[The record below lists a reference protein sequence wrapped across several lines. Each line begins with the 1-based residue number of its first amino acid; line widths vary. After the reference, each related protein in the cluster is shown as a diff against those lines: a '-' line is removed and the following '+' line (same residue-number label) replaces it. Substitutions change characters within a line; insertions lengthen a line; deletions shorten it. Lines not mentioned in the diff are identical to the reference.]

1 MFRRVHCAPL
11 VSVGTSCHSTGTDTP
26 IPGRARTDHAQMVV
40 AHAASQ
46 LMEEFPSWRI
56 GAAIGFFGLLLLVI
70 IAYAGWSANQTAT
83 ERERTL
89 LKNAFNQSIARALN
103 EQKSVAWW
111 DDSVLKITDQ
121 TIDLDFVDANF
132 GIFLTETYGHDEVYI
147 LNADDRPLYAFS
159 GAERRDPSS
168 FEHRRASVGEVIGEA
183 RRGEQTKLR
192 RRPDSFTE
200 SQSNYRKLAG
210 VLQVARWAGH
220 IISVDGQPAV
230 IAALTI
236 VPNAGSVAVTR
247 DLCVKNV
254 FRTSFTNWQP
264 AYGMG
269 VAAAKKGYKKGVWVT
284 WDYAAGAESG
294 AGFKEAFEKSGERY
308 LLSAQYRLGGIL
320 GLADGTWLSLS
331 YGNGY
336 GTIGDLKSHT
346 ALVTLSY
353 SPPKPPTVGK
363 PTP

>member
-1 MFRRVHCAPL
+1 MPHQDR
-11 VSVGTSCHSTGTDTP
+11 TSHFSGDLHRLNKT
-26 IPGRARTDHAQMVV
+26 
-40 AHAASQ
+40 
-46 LMEEFPSWRI
+46 I

-200 SQSNYRKLAG
+200 SQSNYRKLEYQQSNAD
-210 VLQVARWAGH
+210 VL
-220 IISVDGQPAV
+220 
-230 IAALTI
+230 
-236 VPNAGSVAVTR
+236 GS
-247 DLCVKNV
+247 
-254 FRTSFTNWQP
+254 
-264 AYGMG
+264 
-269 VAAAKKGYKKGVWVT
+269 
-284 WDYAAGAESG
+284 E
-294 AGFKEAFEKSGERY
+294 
-308 LLSAQYRLGGIL
+308 
-320 GLADGTWLSLS
+320 
-331 YGNGY
+331 
-336 GTIGDLKSHT
+336 
-346 ALVTLSY
+346 
-353 SPPKPPTVGK
+353 
-363 PTP
+363 